1 MLGRGINMVIMLELC
16 YRQEVVPVILPL
28 VYKDSDIDPV
38 PDLHI
43 PFVCLSVGTMQWKR
57 LVSQTSFKP

>member
-1 MLGRGINMVIMLELC
+1 LLGRGINMVIMLELC

-43 PFVCLSVGTMQWKR
+43 PFVCLSVGTMQ
-57 LVSQTSFKP
+57 